1 MPLEIRVRDPK
12 KFFNDAIKAVM
23 PKGSKITIGVD
34 DRPHYKRMDVV
45 APHTKGVKGVFT
57 SLGITS
63 SQIAAAHEFG
73 IGVPRRS
80 FMRDTMTL
88 FLFKDAMKLAEK
100 KYKRVDFYL
109 KALSKQVY
117 DRVQEAFDTNGF
129 GRWKPLSE
137 KYMAETGRTSPALTD
152 TGQMRGA
159 IFVSYAGE
167 TLSGKQI
174 SGVAVKPKRKDYG
187 VSRKKNDY
195 LYQLYGDPVAYF
207 HKGGK

>member
-23 PKGSKITIGVD
+23 PKDSKITIGVA
-34 DRPHYKRMDVV
+34 DRPHYDRPKIFE
-45 APHTKGVKGVFT
+45 AHSKGIKG
-57 SLGITS
+57 IS
-63 SQIAAAHEFG
+63 SIDTPQLAAAHEFG

-109 KALSKQVY
+109 KALSKQVH

-129 GRWKPLSE
+129 GRWKPLSQN
-137 KYMAETGRTSPALTD
+137 YMAGTGRTNPALTD
-152 TGQMRGA
+152 TGQLRGA
-159 IFVSYAGE
+159 IYVKYAGE
-167 TLSGKQI
+167 TTSGKAI
-174 SGVAVKPKRKDYG
+174 SGVGVKPKRSDYG
-187 VSRKKNDY
+187 VKRKPSMQEYAHAFWRSKRK
-195 LYQLYGDPVAYF
+195 F
-207 HKGGK
+207 